1 MKKVIFFAIFAL
13 NFISVCC
20 PFTSLAE
27 YPLYTQLHLPEGA
40 KARFGHGYSGWA
52 IEPLSHPTEPR
63 IAIASSVGVWIYEAD
78 TLQVQD
84 LFITPQGTEG
94 VRGMQLMRASPDNRT
109 LAIGYDSGIIELW
122 DVPTGR
128 VRHILIGHSA
138 RVVEI
143 GFSPDSSSLATGSS
157 DSTVRLWD
165 VATGA
170 LRYTFAGDFRTVYGI
185 SFSPN
190 GSSLAAG
197 FDDGARLWDVA
208 TGRMRHAFTG
218 HRSADYGFEINP
230 DGITFSPIFLHYTD
244 EVLRVHFSPDGAILA
259 AGGGNTV
266 RLWDVTTGRI
276 RNTLMLPTT
285 SVVTMKFHPNG
296 TTLATGSKDG
306 IIRLW
311 DTTTGTSQNIF
322 KTEDYWDSH
331 RNHSIHFSPDAST
344 LATQHR
350 NSEDNTVHLW
360 DIATGT
366 LLHRTLDLGD
376 GANIHFSTDGT
387 TLTIWSIDGVIILDA
402 GTGKVQH
409 NTAFQW
415 ETICQPHGP
424 NNLRFSMD
432 SSTLAIRDEAQ
443 VCLLDISSG
452 IKTVHKRDIESE
464 IFFENL
470 RFSPEDAKFLS
481 NFYASLT
488 FRGETWFN
496 GGEIGGIRTIDF
508 SPDGNTLATGMGV
521 RYLDELEIG
530 APSALAPEIRST
542 LWIWDV
548 ATRQLKTTFG
558 AYTGAIYS
566 VCYSPDG
573 TKLAV
578 AGSSHYDY
586 LVSPSHET
594 NIDLWDTSTGTRL
607 KTLSVPTKGFHFFN
621 NVRFSPDGDTLAA
634 TNLNEAAIYLWN
646 VTTGP
651 SFCARLNH
659 GTGNI
664 SFSYAPD
671 GNTLAAA
678 GWGGALLLWDI
689 RTGVLRKTLIDDVS
703 YVSVMDFSPDGECL
717 ATTHLD
723 GTMLLWEIDPI
734 WTSKPPNVDRQRT
747 NDVNRDGDI
756 CVQDLVIIAS
766 HIGTVGETDTDI
778 NSDGIVDILDVLLVA
793 GSIGA
798 CIPCDS
804 EIPNHVAE
812 KLTAADVQ
820 LWLTQAR
827 GLPDTD
833 FDLQLGILA
842 LEQLLAILIPAET
855 ALLPN
860 YPNPFNPET
869 YIPYQLATPAD
880 VTISIYAPNGAL
892 IRVLALGHQPTGVY
906 QSWDRAVY
914 WDGKNEVG
922 ESMASGVYFYT
933 LKAGDFSATR
943 KMLIRK

>member
-1 MKKVIFFAIFAL
+1 MKKVIFFAIFAINL
-13 NFISVCC
+13 ISVCC

-40 KARFGHGYSGWA
+40 KARFGQGFRWA

-63 IAIASSVGVWIYEAD
+63 IAIASHVGVWIYEAD

-84 LFITPQGTEG
+84 LFITPRGTEG
-94 VRGMQLMRASPDNRT
+94 VRGMQLIRASPDNRT

-122 DVPTGR
+122 DVATGR
-128 VRHILIGHSA
+128 VGHILIGHSA
-138 RVVEI
+138 RVTEI
-143 GFSPDSSSLATGSS
+143 VFSPDGSSLATGSR
-157 DSTVRLWD
+157 DSTLRLWY

-170 LRYTFAGDFRTVYGI
+170 LRYTFAGDFETVYSI

-230 DGITFSPIFLHYTD
+230 DGLTFSPIILHYTD
-244 EVLRVHFSPDGAILA
+244 EVLRVHFSPDGSILA

-266 RLWDVTTGRI
+266 RLWEVTTGRI
-276 RNTLMLPTT
+276 WNTLMLPTT

-311 DTTTGTSQNIF
+311 NTTTGTSQNIF
-322 KTEDYWDSH
+322 KTEDYWDSG
-331 RNHSIHFSPDAST
+331 RNHIHFSPDGSI
-344 LATQHR
+344 LAAGGG
-350 NSEDNTVHLW
+350 NTVHLL

-366 LLHRTLDLGD
+366 LLHRTLDLND
-376 GANIHFSTDGT
+376 GANIHFSTHGT

-402 GTGKVQH
+402 STGKVQH
-409 NTAFQW
+409 DTAFQW
-415 ETICQPHGP
+415 ETIFQSYGP

-432 SSTLAIRDEAQ
+432 SSTLAIRDEDQ
-443 VCLLDISSG
+443 VCLLDISNG

-470 RFSPEDAKFLS
+470 RFSPEDAKVLS
-481 NFYASLT
+481 NFHASLT
-488 FRGETWFN
+488 FPRYTGFN
-496 GGEIGGIRTIDF
+496 DAEIWGISSMDF
-508 SPDGNTLATGMGV
+508 SPDGNTLTTGMEV
-521 RYLDELEIG
+521 SYFQDEPG
-530 APSALAPEIRST
+530 FFAPSALAPEIHST

-558 AYTGAIYS
+558 TYSGTIYS

-573 TKLAV
+573 RTLAV
-578 AGSSHYDY
+578 AGSSHVDY
-586 LVSPSHET
+586 GYFVDPSHET

-621 NVRFSPDGDTLAA
+621 HVRFSPDGDTLAA
-634 TNLNEAAIYLWN
+634 THSNEGAIYLWN
-646 VTTGP
+646 VPTGP

-678 GWGGALLLWDI
+678 GWGGELLLWDI

-723 GTMLLWEIDPI
+723 GTILLWEIDPI
-734 WTSKPPNVDRQRT
+734 WTSKPPNVDHQRT

-833 FDLQLGILA
+833 SDLQFGVLA
-842 LEQLLAILIPAET
+842 LEQILARLTPAET
-855 ALLPN
+855 TLLQN

-880 VTISIYAPNGAL
+880 VTVSIHAPNGAL
-892 IRVLALGHQPTGVY
+892 IRVLALGYQPTGVY
-906 QSWDRAVY
+906 QSRDRAVY

-922 ESMASGVYFYT
+922 ESVANGVYFYT
-933 LKAGDFSATR
+933 LKAGDFNATR

>member
-1 MKKVIFFAIFAL
+1 MKKVIFFAIFAI
-13 NFISVCC
+13 NFISVYC

-27 YPLYTQLHLPEGA
+27 YPPYTQLRLPEGA
-40 KARFGHGYSGWA
+40 KARFSQGYFRGA

-63 IAIASSVGVWIYEAD
+63 IAVASSVGVWIYEAD

-84 LFITPQGTEG
+84 LLVTPQGTAG
-94 VRGMQLMRASPDNRT
+94 VCGMRLMRASPDNRT

-138 RVVEI
+138 RVAEI
-143 GFSPDSSSLATGSS
+143 SFSPDGSSLATGSW
-157 DSTVRLWD
+157 DSTLRLWD

-170 LRYTFAGDFRTVYGI
+170 LRYTFAGDFRPVYGI

-208 TGRMRHAFTG
+208 TGRLRHAFTG
-218 HRSADYGFEINP
+218 HRSADYGFEIN
-230 DGITFSPIFLHYTD
+230 SPITD
-244 EVLRVHFSPDGAILA
+244 EVWPVHFSPDGTILA

-276 RNTLMLPTT
+276 RNTLTLPTT
-285 SVVTMKFHPNG
+285 AVLTMKFHPKG

-311 DTTTGTSQNIF
+311 DTTTGTSQNNF
-322 KTEDYWDSH
+322 KTGDYWDWIH
-331 RNHSIHFSPDAST
+331 NRNHIHFSPDGST

-350 NSEDNTVHLW
+350 NIKDNTVVHLW

-366 LLHRTLDLGD
+366 PLHSTLNLDD

-387 TLTIWSIDGVIILDA
+387 TFTIWSIDGVIVLDI
-402 GTGKVQH
+402 TGKVKVQH
-409 NTAFQW
+409 KAAFQW
-415 ETICQPHGP
+415 ETLFQLYGP
-424 NNLRFSMD
+424 NDLRFSMD
-432 SSTLAIRDEAQ
+432 SSTLAIRDENQ
-443 VCLLDISSG
+443 VYLLDISRG
-452 IKTVHKRDIESE
+452 IWTAHKLGIESE
-464 IFFENL
+464 TFFENL
-470 RFSPEDAKFLS
+470 RFSAEDAKFLS
-481 NFYASLT
+481 KFYTSL
-488 FRGETWFN
+488 N
-496 GGEIGGIRTIDF
+496 LNSEIGGIGVMDF
-508 SPDGNTLATGMGV
+508 SPDGNTLATGVG
-521 RYLDELEIG
+521 DT
-530 APSALAPEIRST
+530 SAFWPEIRST

-558 AYTGAIYS
+558 AYTGSIYS

-578 AGSSHYDY
+578 AGSSRRDY

-607 KTLSVPTKGFHFFN
+607 KTLSAPTKGFHFFN

-634 TNLNEAAIYLWN
+634 TASNEGAIYLWN

-651 SFCARLNH
+651 SFCAHLNH
-659 GTGNI
+659 GTSLI
-664 SFSYAPD
+664 TFRYAPD
-671 GNTLAAA
+671 GNTLATA
-678 GWGGALLLWDI
+678 GWDGKLRLWDI
-689 RTGVLRKTLIDDVS
+689 RTGVPRRTLIDDVS
-703 YVSVMDFSPDGECL
+703 YISIMDFSPDGECL

-723 GTMLLWEIDPI
+723 GTMILWEIDPI
-734 WTSKPPNVDRQRT
+734 WTSKPPNADYQRT
-747 NDVNRDGDI
+747 NDVNRNGGV
-756 CVQDLVIIAS
+756 CVEDLVVIAS
-766 HIGTVGETDTDI
+766 HIGPVGETDTDI
-778 NSDGIVDILDVLLVA
+778 NSDGIVDILDVLLIA

-798 CIPCDS
+798 CIPCYS
-804 EIPNHVAE
+804 EIPSHVAE
-812 KLTAADVQ
+812 KLTVSDVQ

-833 FDLQLGILA
+833 FDLQLGIFA
-842 LEQLLAILIPAET
+842 LEQILAILTPAET

-880 VTISIYAPNGAL
+880 VTVSIHAPNGAL
-892 IRVLALGHQPTGVY
+892 IRVLALGHQPAGVY
-906 QSWDRAVY
+906 QSWDRAAF

-922 ESMASGVYFYT
+922 ESVASGVYFYT
-933 LKAGDFSATR
+933 LKAGAFTATR

>member
-1 MKKVIFFAIFAL
+1 MKKVIFFAIFAI
-13 NFISVCC
+13 NFISVYC

-40 KARFGHGYSGWA
+40 KARFGQGYFIRGAVKGA

-63 IAIASSVGVWIYEAD
+63 IAIASSVGVWIYETD

-84 LFITPQGTEG
+84 LLVTPQGTEG
-94 VRGMQLMRASPDNRT
+94 VREMRLMRASPDNRT

-122 DVPTGR
+122 DVPTGHL
-128 VRHILIGHSA
+128 RHILIGHSA
-138 RVVEI
+138 RVAEI
-143 GFSPDSSSLATGSS
+143 SFSPDGSSLATGSW

-170 LRYTFAGDFRTVYGI
+170 LRYTFAGDFTTVYGI

-208 TGRMRHAFTG
+208 TGRLRHAFTG
-218 HRSADYGFEINP
+218 HRS
-230 DGITFSPIFLHYTD
+230 
-244 EVLRVHFSPDGAILA
+244 EVSQVHFSPDGAILA

-285 SVVTMKFHPNG
+285 AVLTMKFHPNG

-311 DTTTGTSQNIF
+311 DTTTGTSRNIF
-322 KTEDYWDSH
+322 KTGDYWDWSH
-331 RNHSIHFSPDAST
+331 NRNHIHFSPDGST

-350 NSEDNTVHLW
+350 NIKDNTVHLW

-366 LLHRTLDLGD
+366 PLHSTLNLDD

-387 TLTIWSIDGVIILDA
+387 TFTIWSIDGVIILDI
-402 GTGKVQH
+402 TGKVKVQH
-409 NTAFQW
+409 NAAFQW
-415 ETICQPHGP
+415 ETLFQPYGP
-424 NNLRFSMD
+424 NDLRFSMD
-432 SSTLAIRDEAQ
+432 GSTLAIRDEDQ
-443 VCLLDISSG
+443 VYLLGISSG
-452 IKTVHKRDIESE
+452 IWTAHKLDIESE
-464 IFFENL
+464 TFFENL

-481 NFYASLT
+481 EFRASLNL
-488 FRGETWFN
+488 RYAPFN
-496 GGEIGGIRTIDF
+496 DGEIAGIGAMDF
-508 SPDGNTLATGMGV
+508 SPDGNTLATGMV
-521 RYLDELEIG
+521 VAYLDELVVE
-530 APSALAPEIRST
+530 APSALAPEIHST

-548 ATRQLKTTFG
+548 ATGQLKTTFG
-558 AYTGAIYS
+558 AYTGTISS

-578 AGSSHYDY
+578 AGSSHRDY

-607 KTLSVPTKGFHFFN
+607 KTLSAPTKGFHFFN

-634 TNLNEAAIYLWN
+634 TASNEGAIYLWN

-659 GTGNI
+659 GTSHI
-664 SFSYAPD
+664 TFRYAPD
-671 GNTLAAA
+671 GNTLATA
-678 GWGGALLLWDI
+678 GWGGKLRLWDI
-689 RTGVLRKTLIDDVS
+689 RTGVPRRTLIDDVS

-723 GTMLLWEIDPI
+723 GTMILWEIDPI
-734 WTSKPPNVDRQRT
+734 WTSKPTNADSQRT
-747 NDVNRDGDI
+747 NDVNRDGGV
-756 CVQDLVIIAS
+756 CVEDLVVIAS
-766 HIGTVGETDTDI
+766 HIGTVGEANTDI
-778 NSDGIVDILDVLLVA
+778 NSDGIVDILDALLVA

-798 CIPCDS
+798 CIPCYS

-812 KLTAADVQ
+812 KLTVADVR

-827 GLPDTD
+827 ELPDTD

-842 LEQLLAILIPAET
+842 LEQLLAILTPAET
-855 ALLPN
+855 LLLPN

-880 VTISIYAPNGAL
+880 VIVSIHAPNGAL
-892 IRVLALGHQPTGVY
+892 IRVLALGHQPAGVY
-906 QSWDRAVY
+906 QSWDRAAF

-922 ESMASGVYFYT
+922 ESVASGVYFYT
-933 LKAGDFSATR
+933 LKAGDFTATR